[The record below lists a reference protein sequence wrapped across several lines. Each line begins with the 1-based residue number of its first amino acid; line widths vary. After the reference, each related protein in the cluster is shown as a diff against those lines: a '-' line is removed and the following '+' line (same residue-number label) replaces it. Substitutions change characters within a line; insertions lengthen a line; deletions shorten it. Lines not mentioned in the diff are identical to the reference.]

1 MFLRQENQKYSF
13 CRENQEL
20 ESQDREEYQLKIDLY
35 IEKDHVKDVDKKD
48 VNASYLTLVR

>member
-20 ESQDREEYQLKIDLY
+20 ESQDREECQLKIDLY
-35 IEKDHVKDVDKKD
+35 IEKDHAKDVDKKD
-48 VNASYLTLVR
+48 ANASYLTLVR